1 MAWTNVNTTTKADL
15 NIRSGGGVGYSSLGV
30 IPKGASVIVT
40 GPTVNGWTPVTW
52 NGITGWSKQSF
63 MNAVPAQPSVPA
75 TPALPSLKS
84 PFYDPNSAYGN
95 KLGNQSSAPIVTDK
109 QTWEP
114 ELERWSTM
122 KGFGGIGKVA
132 QSVMGRLEPKLQSGF
147 GAAKLNNPGLQPRA
161 YFEGLGSNFLRN
173 AAARM
178 SPLDR
183 GEDWANKNP
192 LVRQN
197 PR

>member
-1 MAWTNVNTTTKADL
+1 MAWSAVSTTTKADL
-15 NIRSGGGVGYSSLGV
+15 NIRQGQGVGYPSLGV
-30 IPKGASVIVT
+30 IPKGASVQVT
-40 GPTVNGWTPVTW
+40 GPTVNGWTPVSW
-52 NGITGWSKQSF
+52 NGLLGWSKQSF
-63 MNAVPAQPSVPA
+63 MNPVPAQPSVPA
-75 TPALPSLKS
+75 TPQLSS

-122 KGFGGIGKVA
+122 SGFGGIGSVA

-147 GAAKLNNPGLQPRA
+147 SAAKLNNPGLQPRD
-161 YFEGLGSNFLRN
+161 YFKSLGTNFIKN
-173 AAARM
+173 AAARFT
-178 SPLDR
+178 PGER
-183 GEDWANKNP
+183 GEDYSTKNP
-192 LVRQN
+192 LIRQN